1 MTALEQRIHGQ
12 LVNLERT
19 VAAMATTTPKPS
31 ILPLLAELSRLTG
44 ELPTGT
50 DPRLLHYLHKH
61 SFEKA
66 RLFLEGRE
74 AENAQGNCH
83 GHEDGAGRPLK
94 LGA

>member
-12 LVNLERT
+12 LVDLERT
-19 VAAMATTTPKPS
+19 VASMATTTPKPS

-44 ELPTGT
+44 ELPAGT

-74 AENAQGNCH
+74 AENARGNCH
-83 GHEDGAGRPLK
+83 GHVDGAGRPLD

>member
-12 LVNLERT
+12 LVDLERM
-19 VAAMATTTPKPS
+19 VEVIATTTPKPS
-31 ILPLLAELSRLTG
+31 ILPLLTELSRLTG
-44 ELPTGT
+44 ELPAGT

-66 RLFLEGRE
+66 RLFLEDRE
-74 AENAQGNCH
+74 AENARGNCH
-83 GHEDGAGRPLK
+83 GHVDGAGRPLN

>member
-12 LVNLERT
+12 LVNLEQT
-19 VAAMATTTPKPS
+19 VAAMAMASPKPS
-31 ILPLLAELSRLTG
+31 IVAVLAELSRLTG
-44 ELPTGT
+44 ELPAGT

-74 AENAQGNCH
+74 AENARGNCH
-83 GHEDGAGRPLK
+83 GHVDGEGRPLT
-94 LGA
+94 LEV